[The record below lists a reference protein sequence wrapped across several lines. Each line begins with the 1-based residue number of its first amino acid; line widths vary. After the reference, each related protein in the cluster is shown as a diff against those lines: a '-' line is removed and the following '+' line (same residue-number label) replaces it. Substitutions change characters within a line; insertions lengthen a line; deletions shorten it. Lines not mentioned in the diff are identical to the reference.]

1 MAGNTPPP
9 PCATI
14 FRSDEPTGHEGEN
27 MLKGIPPIVGPDLL
41 YVLQAMGHGD
51 EITIVDG
58 NYPGESAG
66 PELVRMDGHSATEVL
81 EAILTLMPLDDFVDD
96 PAICM
101 QVVGNVERREPIM
114 EEFEAIIKR
123 HEPKMALTSMERFAF
138 YKRANAGY
146 AMVQTGEPRLYGNVI
161 LKKGV
166 IRP

>member
-1 MAGNTPPP
+1 
-9 PCATI
+9 
-14 FRSDEPTGHEGEN
+14 

-51 EITIVDG
+51 EITIVDA

-96 PAICM
+96 PAIRM
-101 QVVGNVERREPIM
+101 EVVGSADKLEPIM
-114 EEFEAIIKR
+114 ADFEALVKKY
-123 HEPKMALTSMERFAF
+123 EPKMGLSSLERFAF

-146 AMVQTGEPRLYGNVI
+146 AMVQTGERRLYGNII

-166 IRP
+166 IRPGE